1 MERYLLVI
9 VAGTIGGLL
18 AQRWNIPGGAV
29 VGAMLFS
36 GITVLFLPRGIVLP
50 SSVGTGIQIMLG
62 ITLGVTV
69 DRSLV
74 ALGVKILPLA
84 ILSTIVLLTV
94 AVCMAFLA
102 SKLGVVDF
110 GTALFGF
117 SPGGMTGMAILAQ
130 SEHHNGPFVAF
141 FHLVRIFTLFLVIP
155 LLVKVVI
162 YLQHKGFLQ

>member
-18 AQRWNIPGGAV
+18 AQRCNIPGGAV

-36 GITVLFLPRGIVLP
+36 GITVLILPGGLVMP
-50 SSVGTGIQIMLG
+50 SSLNTGIQIILG
-62 ITLGVTV
+62 ITLGFTV
-69 DRSLV
+69 DRSILT
-74 ALGVKILPLA
+74 LGLKILPLA

-102 SKLGVVDF
+102 SKLGLVDF

-130 SEHHNGPFVAF
+130 SEEHNGSFVAF

-155 LLVKVVI
+155 LLVKVVM
-162 YLQHKGFLQ
+162 YFQQKGSL

>member
-9 VAGTIGGLL
+9 VAGTVGGLL
-18 AQRWNIPGGAV
+18 AQRCNIPGGAV

-36 GITVLFLPRGIVLP
+36 GIMVLFLPGGLAMP
-50 SSVGTGIQIMLG
+50 SSLNTGIQIILG
-62 ITLGVTV
+62 ITLGFTV
-69 DRSLV
+69 DRSILT
-74 ALGVKILPLA
+74 LGVKILPLA

-102 SKLGVVDF
+102 SKLGLVDF

-130 SEHHNGPFVAF
+130 SEEHNGSFVAF

-155 LLVKVVI
+155 LLVKVVM
-162 YLQHKGFLQ
+162 YFQQKGSL

>member
-9 VAGTIGGLL
+9 VMGTVGGLI
-18 AQRWNIPGGAV
+18 AQRFNVPGGAV
-29 VGAMLFS
+29 VGSMLLS
-36 GITVLFLPRGIVLP
+36 GITVLFLPKGIVLP
-50 SSVGTGIQIMLG
+50 SSVSTGIQIMLG

-69 DRSLV
+69 DRTLLS
-74 ALGVKILPLA
+74 LGVKILPLA

-102 SKLGVVDF
+102 SKLGLVDF

-130 SEHHNGPFVAF
+130 SEDHNGPFVAF
-141 FHLVRIFTLFLVIP
+141 LHLVRIFTLFLVIP
-155 LLVKVVI
+155 LLVKVVL
-162 YLQHKGFLQ
+162 YLQQKGSL